1 MFFIDHVS
9 ENLQLARE
17 ASDDHHPPWRGVN
30 IEDEVWTLNFED
42 EVWILRKATGFDTS
56 KMTSHVPYHLR
67 LLTVFYYSVLT
78 CATRAN
84 LAQRRKKHN
93 NMTCSC
99 SWHDMFKDIWTE
111 IGSPIIQCIKWL
123 YPVNVFY
130 ATCPV
135 LWRDRSYS
143 QVLLGT
149 LDVLWSGYFCV
160 GGARAV
166 GGMVWEAGI
175 RSGVTV
181 VTFGMCEIQ
190 DWNLKLWKLFYLKV
204 VKLWIRNFF
213 CTNWWKIGMASLDI
227 RQAYQLE

>member
-1 MFFIDHVS
+1 MRSCVQKPTAGQRGVWWSPSSRTRCEH
-9 ENLQLARE
+9 
-17 ASDDHHPPWRGVN
+17 WGRGVN
-30 IEDEVWTLNFED
+30 FELWGWGVNFEEGYRVRYLQD
-42 EVWILRKATGFDTS
+42 DFSRTISSEITDCV
-56 KMTSHVPYHLR
+56 
-67 LLTVFYYSVLT
+67 LLLSI
-78 CATRAN
+78 
-84 LAQRRKKHN
+84 
-93 NMTCSC
+93 NMCHKGQTLPREGKNKIT
-99 SWHDMFKDIWTE
+99 WHAVKDIWTE

-149 LDVLWSGYFCV
+149 LDVLWSGYICV

-175 RSGVTV
+175 RRGVTV

-190 DWNLKLWKLFYLKV
+190 DWNLKTWKLFYLKV

-213 CTNWWKIGMASLDI
+213 CTNWLKIGWLV
-227 RQAYQLE
+227 

>member
-1 MFFIDHVS
+1 MDQFNITGFVCFHRSCV
-9 ENLQLARE
+9 QKPTAGQ
-17 ASDDHHPPWRGVN
+17 RGVWWSPSSRTRC
-30 IEDEVWTLNFED
+30 EHWGRGVNFED

-84 LAQRRKKHN
+84 LAQRRKNKITRH
-93 NMTCSC
+93 TV
-99 SWHDMFKDIWTE
+99 KDIWTE
-111 IGSPIIQCIKWL
+111 IGSPMIQCIKWL

-149 LDVLWSGYFCV
+149 LDILWSGYFCV

-166 GGMVWEAGI
+166 GGMEWEAGI
-175 RSGVTV
+175 RRGVTV

-213 CTNWWKIGMASLDI
+213 LYKLIEDWMASLDI

>member
-1 MFFIDHVS
+1 MFVFIDHVS
-9 ENLQLARE
+9 KNLQLARE
-17 ASDDHHPPWRGVN
+17 ASDDHHPPGRGVN
-30 IEDEVWTLNFED
+30 IEDEAWTFELWGWGVNFEEGYRVRYLQD
-42 EVWILRKATGFDTS
+42 DFSRTISSEITDCV
-56 KMTSHVPYHLR
+56 
-67 LLTVFYYSVLT
+67 LLLSINM
-78 CATRAN
+78 CHKGKPCPEKEK
-84 LAQRRKKHN
+84 QN

-111 IGSPIIQCIKWL
+111 IGSPMIQCIKWL

-149 LDVLWSGYFCV
+149 LDVLWSGYICV

-204 VKLWIRNFF
+204 VKLWIRNLF
-213 CTNWWKIGMASLDI
+213 CTNWLKIGWLV
-227 RQAYQLE
+227 

>member
-1 MFFIDHVS
+1 MPQGQT
-9 ENLQLARE
+9 LPRE
-17 ASDDHHPPWRGVN
+17 GIN
-30 IEDEVWTLNFED
+30 KI
-42 EVWILRKATGFDTS
+42 
-56 KMTSHVPYHLR
+56 
-67 LLTVFYYSVLT
+67 
-78 CATRAN
+78 TRHAV
-84 LAQRRKKHN
+84 
-93 NMTCSC
+93 
-99 SWHDMFKDIWTE
+99 KDIWTE
-111 IGSPIIQCIKWL
+111 IGSPMIQCIKWL

-149 LDVLWSGYFCV
+149 LDILWSGYFCV

-204 VKLWIRNFF
+204 VKLWIRIFF

>member
-1 MFFIDHVS
+1 MCPKTYSWPERRLMITI
-9 ENLQLARE
+9 L
-17 ASDDHHPPWRGVN
+17 P
-30 IEDEVWTLNFED
+30 DEVWTLRTRRELLNFED

-84 LAQRRKKHN
+84 LAQRRKNKI
-93 NMTCSC
+93 T
-99 SWHDMFKDIWTE
+99 WHAVKDIWTE
-111 IGSPIIQCIKWL
+111 IRSPMIQCIKWL

-149 LDVLWSGYFCV
+149 LDILWSGYICV

-166 GGMVWEAGI
+166 GGMEWEAGI
-175 RSGVTV
+175 RRGVTV

-190 DWNLKLWKLFYLKV
+190 DWNLKTWKLFYLKV
-204 VKLWIRNFF
+204 VKLWIRNLF
-213 CTNWWKIGMASLDI
+213 CTNWLKIGWLV
-227 RQAYQLE
+227 